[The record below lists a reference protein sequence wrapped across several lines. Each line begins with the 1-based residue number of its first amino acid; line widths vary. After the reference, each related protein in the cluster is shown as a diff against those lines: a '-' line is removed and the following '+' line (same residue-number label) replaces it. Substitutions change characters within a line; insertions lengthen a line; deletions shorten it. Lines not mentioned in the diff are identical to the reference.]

1 MGMDFQYAGSASY
14 TRFDRELCA
23 VAEVFGGAKTEHLK
37 KRLETEGERPCG
49 YWFGFLSSD
58 DSDLP
63 KFAFPEDTNEVLVK
77 WFNNIYDDFSE
88 EETKIV
94 WENIQAHPEI
104 QDISDQIWNELETL
118 VENDE
123 GWGIY

>member
-1 MGMDFQYAGSASY
+1 M
-14 TRFDRELCA
+14 
-23 VAEVFGGAKTEHLK
+23 KTEHLK
-37 KRLETEGERPCG
+37 ERLKTEGERPCG

-58 DSDLP
+58 DSDLQ
-63 KFAFPEDTNEVLVK
+63 KFVFPEDTNEVLVK

-104 QDISDQIWNELETL
+104 QDISYQIWDELEEL
-118 VENDE
+118 VKNDE
-123 GWGIY
+123 GWKIY

>member
-1 MGMDFQYAGSASY
+1 MKDLADIGLD
-14 TRFDRELCA
+14 
-23 VAEVFGGAKTEHLK
+23 
-37 KRLETEGERPCG
+37 
-49 YWFGFLSSD
+49 FLSSD
-58 DSDLP
+58 NSDLP
-63 KFAFPEDTNEVLVK
+63 KFAFPEGTNDVLVK

-94 WENIQAHPEI
+94 WENIKLHPEI

>member
-1 MGMDFQYAGSASY
+1 M
-14 TRFDRELCA
+14 
-23 VAEVFGGAKTEHLK
+23 
-37 KRLETEGERPCG
+37 
-49 YWFGFLSSD
+49 SSD
-58 DSDLP
+58 NSDLP
-63 KFAFPEDTNEVLVK
+63 KFTFPEDTNDVLVK

-94 WENIQAHPEI
+94 WENIQVYPEI